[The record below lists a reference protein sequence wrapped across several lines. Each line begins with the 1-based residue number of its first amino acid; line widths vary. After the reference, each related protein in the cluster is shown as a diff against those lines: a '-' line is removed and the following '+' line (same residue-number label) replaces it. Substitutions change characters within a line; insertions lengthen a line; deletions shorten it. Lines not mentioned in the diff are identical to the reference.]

1 MGKLFVEHTIV
12 STGTGHK
19 SRDFRRL
26 PLLSDHRGL
35 AFQAATRLA
44 R

>member
-26 PLLSDHRGL
+26 PLLSGHRGL